1 MQGTIIEIRQEGAN
15 RVGLV
20 EFDGKRR
27 AVYLTLIP
35 SAAVGDEILFHA
47 GFATE
52 RLRQSGSG
60 TAERPATTPVR
71 SGAQAGAQSGK
82 ESLETS
88 GAYRLL
94 SELEAG
100 QLRKLIDLAEDRHY
114 NQGEIIFPSG
124 ATSAFLHLIVSG
136 DVALEAVTDGLKHQ
150 VQTLHAGDAMGWSA
164 ISGDSLTHFQART
177 LSPVTTVAFRGTELR
192 ASCDADP
199 ALGYALMK
207 RLVELA
213 SERLDAMRIKLAER
227 SLVHGAAG

>member
-35 SAAVGDEILFHA
+35 SAAVGDEVLFHA

-52 RLRQSGSG
+52 RIRQNGPG
-60 TAERPATTPVR
+60 TAHPAAIDPVR
-71 SGAQAGAQSGK
+71 PGK

-94 SELEAG
+94 SQLDPG
-100 QLRKLIDLAEDRHY
+100 QLRKLIELAQDRHY
-114 NQGEIIFPSG
+114 NKGEIIFPSG
-124 ATSAFLHLIVSG
+124 ATSAFLHLVVSG

-150 VQTLHAGDAMGWSA
+150 VQTLHSGDAMGWSA

-177 LSPVTTVAFRGTELR
+177 LSTVTTVAFLGTELR

-213 SERLDAMRIKLAER
+213 SERLDAMRVKLAER
-227 SLVHGAAG
+227 SLVNAAG